1 MESQSLSAEQKKK
14 TLSHLMC
21 GYEES
26 LQEVVAQWLNTSL
39 VVMIR
44 SVCGTDIQVFE
55 RDDGNN
61 IYDRDLSG
69 CC

>member
-1 MESQSLSAEQKKK
+1 
-14 TLSHLMC
+14 MC